1 MRQGDPL
8 SPYIFVLAMNVL
20 SRLLDAAISHKV
32 FMYHPKCKKIS
43 LTHLCF
49 ADDLLIFSK
58 GNLSSIEGIQNV
70 LKIFYQ
76 FSSLQLNYVKSEIFS
91 TRISR
96 DKLLE
101 IQ

>member
-20 SRLLDAAISHKV
+20 SRLLDAAVSHGV
-32 FMYHPKCKKIS
+32 FMYHPKCKKVN